1 MEKGMED
8 NQEGLENQDLSSSD
22 ASDQQGDVLSS
33 QANQL
38 AASVFEK
45 LQPLIDESVSDGVAK
60 EFQSNKDK
68 RFQKNEDE
76 LSRLRQLVEGKGM
89 SFDDAEEV
97 INQEVAMADL
107 QTKLKQVLDGA
118 STEDKGDTETSWADR
133 QATILGQ
140 ANIDPND
147 PELLRFRREFKE
159 PAEYIAALPDKV
171 WQMEGRP
178 GGTEAGA
185 SGGEGQQVNV
195 DLMAEYQ
202 AELAKI
208 PRGQVSKISDLKAAY
223 RKKNLEVW

>member
-8 NQEGLENQDLSSSD
+8 NQEGLENQDTSSQETSN
-22 ASDQQGDVLSS
+22 QQGDVLSS

-38 AASVFEK
+38 AASVFEQI
-45 LQPLIDESVSDGVAK
+45 QPLIDQSVQDGVAK

-89 SFDDAEEV
+89 SFDDAEQV
-97 INQEVAMADL
+97 INQEDAMTDL
-107 QTKLKQVLDGA
+107 QTKLAQVLDGT
-118 STEDKGDTETSWADR
+118 STEDTGDTETSWADR

-140 ANIDPND
+140 ANIDPKD
-147 PELLRFRREFKE
+147 PELIRFKNEFKD
-159 PAEYIAALPDKV
+159 PADYIAALPDKV
-171 WQMEGRP
+171 WQMGIRP
-178 GGTEAGA
+178 TGTEAGA
-185 SGGEGQQVNV
+185 SGGEGKKVNV

-208 PRGQVSKISDLKAAY
+208 PRGQVGKINDLKKAFRA
-223 RKKNLEVW
+223 KNLEVW